1 MSKENIEVYYPY
13 NETFKYYGEPRA
25 GRIAKEF
32 IEKQNKLKGGQWIL
46 HTSEQYG
53 EWYKKIGRYQDY
65 LKGL

>member
-25 GRIAKEF
+25 GRRAQEF

-53 EWYKKIGRYQDY
+53 E
-65 LKGL
+65 